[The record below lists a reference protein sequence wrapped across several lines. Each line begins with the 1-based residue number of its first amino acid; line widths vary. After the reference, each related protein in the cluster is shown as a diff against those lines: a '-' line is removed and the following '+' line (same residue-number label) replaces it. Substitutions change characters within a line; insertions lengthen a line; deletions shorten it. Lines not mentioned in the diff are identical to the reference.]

1 MGITHRMVIETEYE
15 QQQEDQY
22 QAYRA
27 EMERMYQEEMERAMR
42 EEMARQEMR
51 ERRLRVSVLM
61 PNTKFTQL
69 AEQGYMHGVSVIGST
84 EISKIFSISS
94 NLIPHAYNLG
104 IANGT

>member
-1 MGITHRMVIETEYE
+1 MGITHHMVIETEYE

-61 PNTKFTQL
+61 PNTKFTLYQ
-69 AEQGYMHGVSVIGST
+69 
-84 EISKIFSISS
+84 
-94 NLIPHAYNLG
+94 
-104 IANGT
+104 